1 MVEPAENPAL
11 SKTRFLAG
19 LQCHKRLYLECFEPE
34 LATPIDT
41 VRRFALDAG
50 TTIGKLARERFP
62 GGVLIDHANLDHER
76 AVTVTRQTLAAAPP
90 AIYEA
95 AATADN
101 VRIRADLLVRD
112 PVEGV
117 DLVEVKST
125 TKVRP
130 EHEWDMAIQFYVLE
144 RADVRVRRA
153 YLMHLNR
160 EYVYSG
166 GEHELKQLFV
176 LQDLTERVHAL
187 LADVERELERMRA
200 GLQGG
205 TPPPVAVGPH
215 CEEPYKCS
223 FYDHCHEGLPEDP
236 FAALPRVTRK
246 LRARLERAGIAT
258 LDELQLDFRGL
269 SLLQRRALEAL
280 KSGKRVVDPAAREA
294 LAAVRFPV
302 HFVDFEAFSPAIP
315 LYVGTRPYEAIPF
328 QWSDHELRENG
339 ELIHREFLHG
349 GEGDPRREF
358 AERLLEATEGAK
370 SVMVY
375 SNFED
380 QRLADLQRF
389 FPDLSEPLGD
399 LRLRLFDLLP
409 VIRRHVYDGAFGGSF
424 SIKAVLPALV
434 PHMGYDDLPIA
445 EGSLASVAFSEIVSA
460 KISAERRSE
469 LRNNLLAYCRRD
481 TEAMCE
487 LFRVL
492 R

>member
-1 MVEPAENPAL
+1 MVEPAEIPTL

-41 VRRFALDAG
+41 VRRFAMDAG
-50 TTIGKLARERFP
+50 TTIGILARERFP
-62 GGVLIDHANLDHER
+62 GGVLIDHANLDHDHAV
-76 AVTVTRQTLAAAPP
+76 AVTREALAAAPP

-101 VRIRADLLVRD
+101 ARIRADLLVRD

-130 EHEWDMAIQFYVLE
+130 EHEWDTAIQFHVLE
-144 RADVRVRRA
+144 RAGVRVRRA

-160 EYVYSG
+160 EYVYPG
-166 GEHELKQLFV
+166 GQHDLEQLF
-176 LQDLTERVHAL
+176 LLPDLTERVRAL
-187 LADVERELERMRA
+187 QRDVQRELERMRVS
-200 GLQGG
+200 LQGG
-205 TPPPVAVGPH
+205 RPPPVAVGPH
-215 CEEPYKCS
+215 CEEPYTCS
-223 FYDHCHEGLPEDP
+223 FYEHCHEGLPEDP

-246 LRARLERAGIAT
+246 LRARLESAGIAT
-258 LDELQLDFRGL
+258 LDELELDFRGL

-280 KSGKRVVDPAAREA
+280 KSGKRVVDPAGREA
-294 LAAVRFPV
+294 LSAVQFPV

-328 QWSDHELRENG
+328 QWSDHELHENG
-339 ELIHREFLHG
+339 KLIHREFLHD

-358 AERLLEATEGAK
+358 AERLLEATKGAK
-370 SVMVY
+370 SVIVY
-375 SNFED
+375 SNFEN
-380 QRLADLQRF
+380 QRLADLQRVL
-389 FPDLSEPLGD
+389 PDLSEPLGD
-399 LRLRLFDLLP
+399 LRSRLFDLLP

-434 PHMGYDDLPIA
+434 PHMGYDDLQIA
-445 EGSLASVAFSEIVSA
+445 EGSLASVAFSEIVSGG
-460 KISAERRSE
+460 ISAERRSE
-469 LRNNLLAYCRRD
+469 LRQNLLAYCRRD